1 MKTKCN
7 DKLRES
13 EQKSFHTESQLN
25 KVKSDYSLLKST
37 LDKLTNESQTIKM
50 EYDQKI
56 STTKQKY
63 GNK

>member
-50 EYDQKI
+50 AYDQKI

>member
-37 LDKLTNESQTIKM
+37 LDKLTNESQGIK
-50 EYDQKI
+50 
-56 STTKQKY
+56 
-63 GNK
+63 